1 MCFLKNT
8 VKKFLKY
15 IKWQIITISLVQTLK
30 SLLSLSGNTIARTGK
45 NVFRSRTG
53 WDHLLLI
60 SHSPSKWP
68 QVCFSASLPKYTFPS
83 YVVLSASVYLEWS
96 GSVCCRLTLTSCY
109 FGEKGFLI
117 SVSQLPCTLIG
128 SLSPFTSTA
137 EIAQWLRSLLHPADF
152 FS

>member
-1 MCFLKNT
+1 M
-8 VKKFLKY
+8 
-15 IKWQIITISLVQTLK
+15 QTLK
-30 SLLSLSGNTIARTGK
+30 SLSSLSGYTIARIGT
-45 NVFRSRTG
+45 NVSRSRTG
-53 WDHLLLI
+53 CNHCLLI

-68 QVCFSASLPKYTFPS
+68 QVFFSASLPKYTFPS

-96 GSVCCRLTLTSCY
+96 GSVCCRLTLTSRY

-117 SVSQLPCTLIG
+117 SQSQLPCTLIV

-152 FS
+152 FLNYDSLPPPFP